1 MISFVPPPSPPPRW
15 RRPSPRSDATP
26 AIPGPSPWP
35 AIDASFRG
43 ALSFFAPRKDRSGKT
58 GPLSKR
64 AGQLRSL
71 RDGALGIEFGGHIG
85 APDDMGFQAGREQGV
100 GEFA

>member
-43 ALSFFAPRKDRSGKT
+43 ALSFFRPEKT
-58 GPLSKR
+58 VPETGQLSKR

-85 APDDMGFQAGREQGV
+85 TPDDMGFYAGPEQGV
-100 GEFA
+100 GELA